1 MITVV
6 IVDSTISAGRV
17 VVAGEVVELSNQEAQ
32 LLIAIGKAKMVE
44 KILAE
49 PLAVRETA
57 ERKMPERRH
66 R

>member
-6 IVDSTISAGRV
+6 IVDSTIVAGRV

-32 LLIAIGKAKMVE
+32 LLIQMGKAKLVE

-49 PLAVRETA
+49 PLALRETA
-57 ERKMPERRH
+57 ERKIPEKRR

>member
-6 IVDSTISAGRV
+6 IVDSTIAGGRAV
-17 VVAGEVVELSNQEAQ
+17 VSGEVVELSELEAGF
-32 LLIAIGKAKMVE
+32 LIQMGKAKLVE
-44 KILAE
+44 KTLAE

-57 ERKMPERRH
+57 ERKAPEKRH